1 MIGYRNAC
9 YNPKDQTVEIYTW
22 SDDGDRISYTTK
34 YHPYYY
40 YEDKRGNEVSI
51 YNTPLAKKSFNNAY
65 ERQKYI
71 TESGI
76 RRVYEHFGAV
86 QQALLDIFWQ
96 HNETDDFS
104 KFPLKTYFIDIEAVC
119 KDRFP
124 DPTLA
129 DVPINVLTIYD
140 SFSKKFYAWGLK
152 PYKAKRNDVVYYY
165 CKSEEDL
172 LAGVIEFFKNDP
184 PDVLSGWNSAG
195 FDIPYIIN
203 RLKNIFGEAGMN
215 EISPV
220 KRTYVRT
227 FIGTFGKTQASYHID
242 GISCVDYLDVYK
254 RFSFA
259 NRESYKLDSIG
270 ELELGEKKVAIEK
283 DLYDV
288 MVDDWDTFIDYNIQD
303 VNILVKLEEKLQ
315 FLSLIRMISYI
326 GCTTFEG
333 ALGTLGIITG
343 AAAIRARKKGQR
355 ISTFIRKED
364 DGSRN
369 PGAYVAEPLNGFQE
383 DIVSFDANSLYPNLM
398 ISLNMSP
405 ETKVG
410 KIIETTDEDVTVQHV
425 NGQVFK
431 LSKPK
436 FAQFIKKEDVAI
448 SKAKVLFTQKNKGI
462 VPEMVDFYY
471 QKRKVIQT
479 ELKKYK
485 KEYSNKE
492 LSSDRKLFLETK
504 ITQLNAKQQSIKIF
518 INSCYGYFG
527 NKHAPIGDD
536 DIASSITL
544 TGQAV
549 IKQARE
555 IAKQY
560 ISKHSNITDQKT
572 LETVAIYGDTD
583 SVYLSLKLL
592 PIEFSSNGKITK
604 EGFEHAEGLE
614 KSLNDEIQI
623 WAKSTLNSK
632 DCRLAFKREAMAD
645 VGLFLEKKR
654 YVLHVLDDE
663 GIPCDK
669 WKYTGVDV
677 VRTTM
682 PKNVKPYVKKIIET
696 MLTTKSCA
704 KTNEVLKEA
713 YDVFQA
719 LPIEDVSRTSGIR
732 GYEKYANMCH
742 DFKVS
747 KGMPNHVKAAYFHN
761 IILDKLNLSGKHEK
775 IASGD
780 KIKYFYVQQPNKYGI
795 NCIGFKYVFPEEF
808 KSIFLPDRELLFEK
822 IVYAAV
828 ERFYQCVNWTPRKP
842 SEQVLFELDDLFGE

>member
-1 MIGYRNAC
+1 
-9 YNPKDQTVEIYTW
+9 
-22 SDDGDRISYTTK
+22 
-34 YHPYYY
+34 
-40 YEDKRGNEVSI
+40 
-51 YNTPLAKKSFNNAY
+51 
-65 ERQKYI
+65 
-71 TESGI
+71 
-76 RRVYEHFGAV
+76 
-86 QQALLDIFWQ
+86 
-96 HNETDDFS
+96 
-104 KFPLKTYFIDIEAVC
+104 
-119 KDRFP
+119 
-124 DPTLA
+124 
-129 DVPINVLTIYD
+129 
-140 SFSKKFYAWGLK
+140 
-152 PYKAKRNDVVYYY
+152 
-165 CKSEEDL
+165 
-172 LAGVIEFFKNDP
+172 
-184 PDVLSGWNSAG
+184 
-195 FDIPYIIN
+195 
-203 RLKNIFGEAGMN
+203 
-215 EISPV
+215 
-220 KRTYVRT
+220 
-227 FIGTFGKTQASYHID
+227 
-242 GISCVDYLDVYK
+242 
-254 RFSFA
+254 
-259 NRESYKLDSIG
+259 
-270 ELELGEKKVAIEK
+270 
-283 DLYDV
+283 
-288 MVDDWDTFIDYNIQD
+288 
-303 VNILVKLEEKLQ
+303 
-315 FLSLIRMISYI
+315 
-326 GCTTFEG
+326 
-333 ALGTLGIITG
+333 
-343 AAAIRARKKGQR
+343 
-355 ISTFIRKED
+355 
-364 DGSRN
+364 
-369 PGAYVAEPLNGFQE
+369 
-383 DIVSFDANSLYPNLM
+383 
-398 ISLNMSP
+398 MSP

-436 FAQFIKKEDVAI
+436 FAQFVKKEDVAI

-492 LSSDRKLFLETK
+492 LAQDRKVFLETK

-555 IAKQY
+555 IAKKY
-560 ISKHSNITDQKT
+560 ISKHSNIVDAKT

-614 KSLNDEIQI
+614 SSLNEEIQT
-623 WAKSTLNSK
+623 WAKNALNSK

>member
-34 YHPYYY
+34 YYPYYY
-40 YEDKRGNEVSI
+40 YEDKRGHEVSI

-65 ERQKYI
+65 ERQKYL
-71 TESGI
+71 TETGI
-76 RRVYEHFGAV
+76 RRVYEHFGSV
-86 QQALLDIFWQ
+86 QQALLDIFWE
-96 HNETDDFS
+96 HNETEDFS
-104 KFPLKTYFIDIEAVC
+104 KFPIKTYFVDIEAVC

-124 DPTLA
+124 DPALA

-172 LAGVIEFFKNDP
+172 LSGVIEFFKNDP

-203 RLKNIFGEAGMN
+203 RLKNVFGEAGMH

-270 ELELGEKKVAIEK
+270 ELELGEKKVVLEK

-288 MVDDWDTFIDYNIQD
+288 MVEDWDKFIDYNIQD

-343 AAAIRARKKGQR
+343 AACIRARKKGQR

-410 KIIETTDEDVTVQHV
+410 KIIDMTDDTVTVHHV
-425 NGQVFK
+425 NGQTFK
-431 LSKPK
+431 LSKPN
-436 FAQFIKKEDVAI
+436 FAHFLKKEDIAI
-448 SKAKVLFTQKNKGI
+448 SKAKVLFSQKNKGI

-471 QKRKVIQT
+471 QKRKVVQT

-485 KEYSNKE
+485 KEYANKE
-492 LSSDRKLFLETK
+492 ITVDRKLFLETK

-549 IKQARE
+549 IKQARD
-555 IAKQY
+555 IAKIY
-560 ISKHSNITDQKT
+560 ISKHSNITDTKT

-583 SVYLSLKLL
+583 SVVASTTVQTNFGTCEIGMLYDNYKTTQKQITTYGHEIIDVSDKNLKT
-592 PIEFSSNGKITK
+592 FTFCSKTNTVKWGKI
-604 EGFEHAEGLE
+604 
-614 KSLNDEIQI
+614 
-623 WAKSTLNSK
+623 
-632 DCRLAFKREAMAD
+632 
-645 VGLFLEKKR
+645 
-654 YVLHVLDDE
+654 
-663 GIPCDK
+663 
-669 WKYTGVDV
+669 
-677 VRTTM
+677 
-682 PKNVKPYVKKIIET
+682 KN
-696 MLTTKSCA
+696 L
-704 KTNEVLKEA
+704 
-713 YDVFQA
+713 
-719 LPIEDVSRTSGIR
+719 IR
-732 GYEKYANMCH
+732 H
-742 DFKVS
+742 KVS
-747 KGMPNHVKAAYFHN
+747 KKKYKIVVDSKVLYMTEDHGCMVMRNGNLVRVKPCE
-761 IILDKLNLSGKHEK
+761 IDITT
-775 IASGD
+775 D
-780 KIKYFYVQQPNKYGI
+780 KIITI
-795 NCIGFKYVFPEEF
+795 N
-808 KSIFLPDRELLFEK
+808 
-822 IVYAAV
+822 
-828 ERFYQCVNWTPRKP
+828 
-842 SEQVLFELDDLFGE
+842 

>member
-1 MIGYRNAC
+1 
-9 YNPKDQTVEIYTW
+9 
-22 SDDGDRISYTTK
+22 
-34 YHPYYY
+34 
-40 YEDKRGNEVSI
+40 
-51 YNTPLAKKSFNNAY
+51 
-65 ERQKYI
+65 
-71 TESGI
+71 
-76 RRVYEHFGAV
+76 
-86 QQALLDIFWQ
+86 
-96 HNETDDFS
+96 
-104 KFPLKTYFIDIEAVC
+104 
-119 KDRFP
+119 
-124 DPTLA
+124 
-129 DVPINVLTIYD
+129 
-140 SFSKKFYAWGLK
+140 
-152 PYKAKRNDVVYYY
+152 
-165 CKSEEDL
+165 
-172 LAGVIEFFKNDP
+172 
-184 PDVLSGWNSAG
+184 
-195 FDIPYIIN
+195 
-203 RLKNIFGEAGMN
+203 
-215 EISPV
+215 
-220 KRTYVRT
+220 
-227 FIGTFGKTQASYHID
+227 
-242 GISCVDYLDVYK
+242 
-254 RFSFA
+254 
-259 NRESYKLDSIG
+259 
-270 ELELGEKKVAIEK
+270 
-283 DLYDV
+283 
-288 MVDDWDTFIDYNIQD
+288 
-303 VNILVKLEEKLQ
+303 
-315 FLSLIRMISYI
+315 MISYI

-583 SVYLSLKLL
+583 SLVGDTLIETNIGILEIADLYNNYKNTEKQITSHGHEIIDVCDKNLKTFTFCSKTQK
-592 PIEFSSNGKITK
+592 IKFGKI
-604 EGFEHAEGLE
+604 
-614 KSLNDEIQI
+614 
-623 WAKSTLNSK
+623 
-632 DCRLAFKREAMAD
+632 
-645 VGLFLEKKR
+645 
-654 YVLHVLDDE
+654 
-663 GIPCDK
+663 
-669 WKYTGVDV
+669 
-677 VRTTM
+677 
-682 PKNVKPYVKKIIET
+682 KN
-696 MLTTKSCA
+696 L
-704 KTNEVLKEA
+704 
-713 YDVFQA
+713 
-719 LPIEDVSRTSGIR
+719 IR
-732 GYEKYANMCH
+732 H
-742 DFKVS
+742 KVS
-747 KGMPNHVKAAYFHN
+747 KK
-761 IILDKLNLSGKHEK
+761 
-775 IASGD
+775 
-780 KIKYFYVQQPNKYGI
+780 KY
-795 NCIGFKYVFPEEF
+795 
-808 KSIFLPDRELLFEK
+808 K
-822 IVYAAV
+822 IV
-828 ERFYQCVNWTPRKP
+828 VNGKTVIMT
-842 SEQVLFELDDLFGE
+842 EDHGCMVLRNGSLIRVSPKEIDIKTDKMISMI